1 VYVDTHS
8 HLDVDAFDA
17 DRAGVLTRA
26 AAVGVRRHVVPAID
40 AAGWPRLRE
49 VCSTHAGLFPAYGL
63 HPVYLDAHDDR
74 DIGSLHEWLA
84 REQPVAVGEC
94 GLDFFVDGLDRD
106 RQSRLFDAQLRLA
119 REFDLPVIVHARRAV
134 DAVIAA
140 VRRIGGLRGVVH
152 SFSGSMQQ
160 AEMLAKLGFLLGLGG
175 PVTYE
180 RANRLRRL
188 AADMPLEWLLLETD
202 APDQPDCH
210 HRGERNEGAHLPFV
224 AETIAGLRGEPVER
238 IATVTTSNAE
248 RLFGLASV
256 AASTESPTSAGAH
269 DDAAGRSCHDP
280 TPSAQGTTA

>member
-1 VYVDTHS
+1 MYVDTHS

-17 DRAGVLTRA
+17 DRAEVLVRA

-40 AAGWPRLRE
+40 AAGWPRLRG
-49 VCSTHAGLFPAYGL
+49 VCTRHEGLFPAYGL

-74 DIGSLHEWLA
+74 DIETLRDWLA
-84 REQPVAVGEC
+84 RERPVAVGEC

-106 RQSRLFDAQLRLA
+106 RQSRLFEAQLRLA

-202 APDQPDCH
+202 APDQPDCR

-224 AETIAGLRGEPVER
+224 AETIAGLRGEPVDR
-238 IATVTTSNAE
+238 IAAITTANAE
-248 RLFGLASV
+248 RLFGLPSAD
-256 AASTESPTSAGAH
+256 ASTESPTSAGAH
-269 DDAAGRSCHDP
+269 DDVAGRRCHDP
-280 TPSAQGTTA
+280 KPSVQRTTA